1 MPRAAKPVVLGLLF
15 LLAAAPLAAQS
26 KKPVTHADYEIW
38 NDAKGTTLSPDG
50 KFLAY
55 TFTPGE
61 GDGAVVVRNLA
72 SGAEHR
78 IPSGGKSEAVAAEG
92 GEPGAAPNPPGP
104 PTGGPPAAAAASGL
118 RFTPDSKRLVVS
130 LAPPRSAVDKAKA
143 DKKDA
148 PKA

>member
-1 MPRAAKPVVLGLLF
+1 MPRAAKPVALGLLF
-15 LLAAAPLAAQS
+15 LLAAAPLVAQS
-26 KKPVTHADYEIW
+26 KKPVTHADYEVW
-38 NDAKGTTLSPDG
+38 NDAKGVTLSPDG

-78 IPSGGKSEAVAAEG
+78 VPSGGKSEVVAAES
-92 GEPGAAPNPPGP
+92 GEPGAQPTPPGP
-104 PTGGPPAAAAASGL
+104 PTPGGPPAGFAAASSGL
-118 RFTPDSKRLVVS
+118 RFTPVSKRLVVS

-143 DKKDA
+143 VK
-148 PKA
+148 